1 MNFLD
6 LAFMELTVVTVVAA
20 ALAVEDR
27 NSMRAAFFLG
37 IVIVNVG
44 LFFLV
49 MGAQFIG
56 LIQIL
61 IYGGGVTIVMLFAMA
76 MRYLETENRAV
87 HRPSSL
93 IVSAAVFALA
103 SYFVTSVTAFL
114 SPSSEKLREVAL
126 IALKTNP
133 FALILLAASVAVMIV
148 AASYLTG
155 GAE

>member
-6 LAFMELTVVTVVAA
+6 LALMELSVVTVVAA

-44 LFFLV
+44 LTFLV

-87 HRPSSL
+87 HRTSSL
-93 IVSAAVFALA
+93 IISVAVFVLA
-103 SYFVTSVTAFL
+103 SYFVTSVAAFL
-114 SPSSEKLREVAL
+114 SPSSERLREVAL
-126 IALKTNP
+126 IALKANP
-133 FALILLAASVAVMIV
+133 FALILLATSVAVVIV